1 MIFEIEHKN
10 NFCVR
15 VFENIKKSAF
25 CKKYNL
31 SYSCVVSNNDDFK
44 KGDRVIIIN
53 KKLRVHI
60 VKPTETIKSISLK
73 YGVLEEQILAQNNIK
88 NIFVGQQL
96 LI

>member
-31 SYSCVVSNNDDFK
+31 AYSCVVSNNDDFK

-73 YGVLEEQILAQNNIK
+73 YGVLEEQILAQNNTK
-88 NIFVGQQL
+88 NIFIGQQL